1 VVEPATPSPERLR
14 IYYGTDQPPA
24 QVRQL
29 VAGKLTAELVDGNLR
44 AIRYGGVEVLRALAY
59 LVRDQDWG
67 TYTPALADLDI
78 AADGASFTVRYGA
91 SCRGRAGERLDYAAR
106 IIGDSNGSLRF
117 AVEATPEADFLT
129 ARCGFCVLH
138 PIVGLAGTPVD
149 VLHVDGSVEHATL
162 PDLID
167 PWQPFKDIRAITH
180 VVRPGLRATCR
191 MEGDAFEME
200 DQRNWSDA
208 SFKTYVRPL
217 ALPWPY
223 VLPAGVTQR
232 QSVTLTLA
240 GDAAAPEA
248 GEADDGVVLVD
259 VGAPVGTMPK
269 FGLLL
274 TPEETASVLAQRAR
288 LAEVAPQVLLCHFDP
303 TAGHGLAALEGY
315 AAVAREH
322 RAEAVL
328 ECVLPCRG
336 DPAAELRDI
345 AALVRRSGL
354 SLSAWAVSPDVDRRS
369 TPPGSAWPAC
379 PPLQEVYAAAR
390 RAWPDL
396 SLGGGSFSYF
406 TELNRKRPPLGNL
419 DFVTHATCPIV
430 HSADDIAVMQ
440 TVEALAFITR
450 STRAFIGDTP
460 YRIGP
465 STIGMRYN
473 PYGARTM
480 DNADGGRVAM
490 AAFDPRQRGLFGAAW
505 MIGYAASVVA
515 AGPEVLTLAALT
527 GPRGLVAEAAGAVHP
542 AFHAARW
549 LASLAGAPL
558 LASGSSR
565 ASAVRALAVRPAD
578 GATVVALANLTD
590 RPQSV
595 RVRLAGGPAQWRLC
609 AVDETTRAEAA
620 AGEVGETRADAT
632 AGITLQPFGVVRL
645 TEVA

>member
-1 VVEPATPSPERLR
+1 MVEPAMPSPERLR

-24 QVRQL
+24 EVRHL
-29 VAGKLTAELVDGNLR
+29 AAGALTAELVEGNLR
-44 AIRYGGVEVLRALAY
+44 AIRYGGVEVLRAIAY

-78 AADGASFTVRYGA
+78 ATDGASFTVRYTA
-91 SCRGRAGERLDYAAR
+91 SCRGRAGERLDTVAR
-106 IIGDSNGSLRF
+106 ISGQSDGSLSF
-117 AVEATPEADFLT
+117 VVEATPIADFLT
-129 ARCGFCVLH
+129 SRCGFCVLH
-138 PIVGLAGTPVD
+138 PILGLAGTPVD
-149 VLHVDGSVEHATL
+149 VEHVDGSVQHATL

-191 MEGDAFEME
+191 LEGDTFEME

-223 VLPAGVTQR
+223 VLPGGLTQR

-240 GDAAAPEA
+240 GAAAAPPA
-248 GEADDGVVLVD
+248 GEADDGVVFVD
-259 VGAPVGTMPK
+259 VGEPVGTMPK
-269 FGLLL
+269 FGLLI
-274 TPEETASVLAQRAR
+274 TPEETAAVLAQRAR
-288 LAEVAPQVLLCHFDP
+288 LGEVGPQVLLCHFDP
-303 TAGHGLAALEGY
+303 TAGHGQAALQGF

-328 ECVLPCRG
+328 ECVLPCHG
-336 DPAAELRDI
+336 DPATELQDI

-379 PPLQEVYAAAR
+379 APLKDVYAAAR
-390 RAWPDL
+390 RALPDL
-396 SLGGGSFSYF
+396 PLGGGSFSYF

-440 TVEALAFITR
+440 TLEALAFITR
-450 STRAFIGDTP
+450 STRAIIGDTP

-465 STIGMRYN
+465 STIGMRDN
-473 PYGARTM
+473 LYGSRTM
-480 DNADGGRVAM
+480 DNPDGGRVAM
-490 AAFDPRQRGLFGAAW
+490 AAFDPRQRGLFAAAW
-505 MIGYAASVVA
+505 MIGYAASVVG

-527 GPRGLVAEAAGAVHP
+527 GPRGLAAAAGAVHP
-542 AFHAARW
+542 VFHAARF
-549 LASLAGAPL
+549 LAALAGAPL
-558 LASGSSR
+558 LACGSGR
-565 ASAVRALAVRPAD
+565 ESAVRALAARPAK
-578 GATVVALANLTD
+578 GATVVCLANLTD

-595 RVRLAGGPAQWRLC
+595 RVRLASGPAQWRLC
-609 AVDETTRAEAA
+609 AVDETTWAQAA
-620 AGEVGETRADAT
+620 AGTVGETRTAPT
-632 AGITLQPFGVVRL
+632 AGITVQPFGVVRL
-645 TEVA
+645 TAVA